1 MATRNKSASSDTIY
15 ALSSGPPP
23 AAIAIIRI
31 SGPEACLVLER
42 LTGVRPEPRRA
53 SLRMLRDASGDILD
67 HALTLWFPGPATATG
82 EDLAELHLHGG
93 RAVVDA
99 VLSALPAL
107 GHGLRLAEPGEF
119 TRRALLNG
127 QMDLSAVEGLAD
139 LLTAET
145 ERQRKEALRRA
156 DGALTRRLGDWTRS
170 LLAIAARIEAE
181 IDYDGEVELG
191 SDSTASPISTLSADI
206 DKALA
211 VPPAERLRDG
221 LRVAIVGPPNAG
233 KSTLF
238 NALVGREAA
247 IVSDIPGTTRD
258 AIERPLSIAG
268 MPFVLVDTA
277 GLRETDDPIERIGV
291 ERAHNQRA
299 LADIIIDLTGDMAAG
314 DQPVISVSTK
324 ADVRPPREGALAL
337 SAVTGEGL
345 ATLHVR
351 LADIGSRLLP
361 REGEVA
367 LDRRYRERLYEVRA
381 ELDAA
386 LATSDPL
393 LRAEHIRIAR
403 ERIDSLTGG
412 AGIEDMLD
420 ALFGRFCLGK

>member
-1 MATRNKSASSDTIY
+1 VAIRNKVASSDTIY
-15 ALSSGPPP
+15 ALSSGQPP

-31 SGPEACLVLER
+31 SGPEAGLALKR
-42 LTGVRPEPRRA
+42 LAGICPEPRHA
-53 SLRMLRDASGDILD
+53 GLRTLRDASGDILD

-99 VLSALPAL
+99 VLFALSTL
-107 GHGLRLAEPGEF
+107 DLGLRLAEPGEF

-127 QMDLSAVEGLAD
+127 RMDLSAVEGLAD
-139 LLTAET
+139 LLAAET

-156 DGALTRRLGDWTRS
+156 DGALARRLGDWTRA
-170 LLAIAARIEAE
+170 LLAIAARLEAE
-181 IDYDGEVELG
+181 IDYDGEVELDA
-191 SDSTASPISTLSADI
+191 DSTAASILALISEI
-206 DKALA
+206 DAALA

-238 NALVGREAA
+238 NALVGRDAA

-299 LADIIIDLTGDMAAG
+299 LADIIIDLTGDMEAAE
-314 DQPVISVSTK
+314 QPVISVSTK
-324 ADVRPPREGALAL
+324 TDIMSPRKDALAL

-345 ATLHVR
+345 ATLHAH
-351 LADIGSRLLP
+351 LTDIGSRLLP
-361 REGEVA
+361 REGEVS

-381 ELDAA
+381 ELDEA
-386 LATSDPL
+386 LATRDPL

-403 ERIDSLTGG
+403 ERIDGLTGG

>member
-1 MATRNKSASSDTIY
+1 MVRPSNGSAFRDTIY

-31 SGPEACLVLER
+31 SGPAAGEALDAIA
-42 LTGVRPEPRRA
+42 GPRPIPRQA
-53 SLRMLRDASGDILD
+53 SLRHLRDGAGEPLD
-67 HALTLWFPGPATATG
+67 HALVLWFPGPATATG

-99 VLSALPAL
+99 VQTALADQD
-107 GHGLRLAEPGEF
+107 LRRAEPGEF

-127 QMDLSAVEGLAD
+127 RLGLSAVEGLAD
-139 LLTAET
+139 LLAAET
-145 ERQRKEALRRA
+145 ESQRKEALRRA
-156 DGALTRRLGDWTRS
+156 DGLLARKLEAWGEG

-181 IDYDGEVELG
+181 IDYDGEV
-191 SDSTASPISTLSADI
+191 DI
-206 DKALA
+206 DEDATAAAIRTLRAEIETALA

-238 NALVGREAA
+238 NALVGRDAA

-258 AIERPLSIAG
+258 AIERPLAIGG
-268 MPFVLVDTA
+268 MPFLLIDTA
-277 GLRETDDPIERIGV
+277 GLRDTIDPIERIGV
-291 ERAHNQRA
+291 ERAYSQRA
-299 LADIIIDLTGDMAAG
+299 QADIVIDLTGEGGGG
-314 DQPVISVSTK
+314 DQPVIAVATK
-324 ADVRPPREGALAL
+324 ADIVAPRPGALAVSAL
-337 SAVTGEGL
+337 SGEGL
-345 ATLHVR
+345 AALHAR
-351 LADIGSRLLP
+351 IAEAGARLLP

-367 LDRRYRERLYEVRA
+367 LDRRYRERLYDVRA
-381 ELDAA
+381 ELEAA
-386 LATSDPL
+386 GSIDDPL
-393 LRAEHIRIAR
+393 LRAEHIRMAR
-403 ERIDSLTGG
+403 ELIDGLTGN

>member
-1 MATRNKSASSDTIY
+1 MLRPSNASSPRDTIY

-31 SGPEACLVLER
+31 SGPAAGDTLDALA
-42 LTGVRPEPRRA
+42 GPRPLPRQA
-53 SLRMLRDASGDILD
+53 SLRQLRDDKAEALD
-67 HALTLWFPGPATATG
+67 NALILWFPGPATATG

-93 RAVVDA
+93 RAVVEA
-99 VLSALPAL
+99 VQAALARQP
-107 GHGLRLAEPGEF
+107 GLRLAEPGEF

-127 QMDLSAVEGLAD
+127 QLDLSAVEGLAD
-139 LLTAET
+139 LLAAET
-145 ERQRKEALRRA
+145 ESQRKEALRRA
-156 DGALTRRLGDWTRS
+156 DGMLARKLEGWGQR

-181 IDYDGEVELG
+181 IDYDGEV
-191 SDSTASPISTLSADI
+191 DI
-206 DKALA
+206 DENATTTAIDVLCAEIETALA

-238 NALVGREAA
+238 NALVGSDAA

-258 AIERPLSIAG
+258 AIERPLAIGG
-268 MPFVLVDTA
+268 MPFLLIDTA
-277 GLRETDDPIERIGV
+277 GLRDTADPIERIGV

-299 LADIIIDLTGDMAAG
+299 QADIVIDLNGELPDDT
-314 DQPVISVSTK
+314 QPVIAVATK
-324 ADVRPPREGALAL
+324 ADIATPRAGALAV
-337 SAVTGEGL
+337 SALRGDGI
-345 ATLHVR
+345 AALHTR
-351 LADIGSRLLP
+351 IAEIGSRLLP

-381 ELDAA
+381 ELEAGGSIA
-386 LATSDPL
+386 DPL
-393 LRAEHIRIAR
+393 LRAEHIRMAR
-403 ERIDSLTGG
+403 ELIDGLTGN